1 MPANEINI
9 TNTPQLSL
17 KLSESTSAVSKS
29 SVKTTS
35 GETRPIESVSVQDI
49 GRLTK
54 IKKDQSLKQITESV
68 AEIREAIAA
77 LNNAMQEVSTNLHF
91 SVDDNSNRYIVEVTD
106 SSTGEVIHRVPGEAI
121 LRMARQIES
130 LKGILFD
137 DKY

>member
-9 TNTPQLSL
+9 NTTPGLSP
-17 KLSESTSAVSKS
+17 KLSEPPRTVARSSPKTASADAGSTD
-29 SVKTTS
+29 
-35 GETRPIESVSVQDI
+35 SVSIQDI
-49 GRLTK
+49 GRLNK

-68 AEIREAIAA
+68 TEIREAIAA
-77 LNNAMQEVSTNLHF
+77 LNNAMQEVSTDLHF
-91 SVDDNSNRYIVEVTD
+91 SVDDISNRYIVEVTD
-106 SSTGEVIHRVPGEAI
+106 SSTGEVIHQVPGEAI